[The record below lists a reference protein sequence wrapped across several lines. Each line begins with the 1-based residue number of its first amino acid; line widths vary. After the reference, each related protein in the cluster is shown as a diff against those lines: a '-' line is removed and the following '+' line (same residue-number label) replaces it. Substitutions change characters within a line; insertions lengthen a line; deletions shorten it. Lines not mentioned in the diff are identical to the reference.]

1 MKIGKKTGIFCV
13 TGMLAMAVSFNVWEQ
28 EQIDVETLERQNQN
42 MEKEP
47 VLQKNGFI
55 SWQNI

>member
-1 MKIGKKTGIFCV
+1 M
-13 TGMLAMAVSFNVWEQ
+13 TGMLAMAVSFNVWAQ

>member
-1 MKIGKKTGIFCV
+1 M